1 MINKILTFFNLKLD
15 TNQKYIFLSL
25 FLSGLILTYINPIFL
40 KTIITELPPEWIAF
54 ESLFFSVSTLLI
66 GMVWKGKLRDN
77 VLKYFILFCII
88 ESLLGFILS
97 LYLILIEF
105 NVWVYAIFS
114 LIYQSLIT
122 IFVGKC
128 IMVFKTKLWNEKKR
142 EEYDNNTSIISSI
155 TCVLGFLLALLF
167 MPSLKFALIL
177 WSIACIIDDIGWMI
191 VFVKNKTLLNN
202 ENLV

>member
-77 VLKYFILFCII
+77 ILKYFILFCII

-155 TCVLGFLLALLF
+155 
-167 MPSLKFALIL
+167 
-177 WSIACIIDDIGWMI
+177 
-191 VFVKNKTLLNN
+191 
-202 ENLV
+202 